1 MIDCD
6 PFPPRRYPVRTFP
19 TRFLHPL
26 IRKALGV
33 VALGAAVLVAG
44 CDTEVLARAEL
55 GDETL
60 ELVDARGTVS
70 QDGTALQVK
79 ITGWKDP
86 SCRAMDDEVSV
97 SVTFRIPEPTAVPLD
112 TPIDV
117 ASPTAP
123 LSAVLSM
130 GSMGGGCYD
139 CGPPQYLVSGTVTF
153 TDLTSSSA
161 AGDLALTLEGDVPF
175 SGQQDAVIYAEDTR
189 LRLTWNGFEAP
200 MSIEHCD

>member
-1 MIDCD
+1 M
-6 PFPPRRYPVRTFP
+6 
-19 TRFLHPL
+19 
-26 IRKALGV
+26 ALGV
-33 VALGAAVLVAG
+33 AALVAAVPLAG
-44 CDTEVLARAEL
+44 CDAEVLARAEL

-70 QDGTALQVK
+70 EDGSALEVQ

-86 SCRAMDDEVSV
+86 SCRVMDDEVSV
-97 SVTFRIPEPTAVPLD
+97 SVTFRIPERASVPLD

-130 GSMGGGCYD
+130 GSMGGGCHD
-139 CGPPQYLVSGTVTF
+139 CGPPQYQVSGTVTF

-161 AGDLALTLEGDVPF
+161 AGDLALTLVGDVPF
-175 SGQQDAVIYAEDTR
+175 SGQLDTVIYAEDTQ
-189 LRLTWNGFEAP
+189 LRLTWNGFKAP
-200 MSIEHCD
+200 VSIDHCD